1 MPHLPRSSPPERGLV
16 FVVEDDDSVRA
27 AIAELLRFSG
37 CRVETFATSEAF
49 LARPPAEEP
58 ACLVLDIELPDATGL
73 ELQQQFAESHQDVP
87 IIFVTGHAD
96 VDLSVRAM
104 KAGAV
109 EFLTKPFSDV
119 ALLAGVER
127 ALTRS
132 REVRAQQAE
141 LNSLSARYATLTPRE
156 RQVMALV
163 VEGLTNSDVAEKLG
177 TRVITVKVQRG
188 SMIRKMQASSLPDL
202 VRMVGKLE
210 VGQKSGALS
219 PSRPAPPKSPRSKN

>member
-1 MPHLPRSSPPERGLV
+1 M
-16 FVVEDDDSVRA
+16 
-27 AIAELLRFSG
+27 
-37 CRVETFATSEAF
+37 ETFATSEAF
-49 LARPPAEEP
+49 LARPRAEEP

-73 ELQQQFAESHQDVP
+73 ELQQQFAETHQDVP

-141 LNSLSARYATLTPRE
+141 LNSLAGRYAKLTPRE

-163 VEGLTNSDVAEKLG
+163 VEGLTNNEVAEKLG

-188 SMIRKMQASSLPDL
+188 RMIRKMQASSLPDL
-202 VRMVGKLE
+202 VRMAGKLE
-210 VGQKSGALS
+210 VGQKRGAMAAS
-219 PSRPAPPKSPRSKN
+219 QPATPKLPRSKN